1 MIGLFLLAALLAALA
16 AAGYRTLRRYRRRKR
31 MAALPGGSR
40 DTAIAIEAFSDID
53 DHVAK
58 RECRCGGLLAS
69 HGERSEPGGGRSG
82 GTGGG
87 PILRVVLV
95 ECRRCE
101 ERGEVWFDA
110 TLAYH

>member
-1 MIGLFLLAALLAALA
+1 LAIGLVLVAALLAALA
-16 AAGYRTLRRYRRRKR
+16 ATGYRAARRHRLRRRL
-31 MAALPGGSR
+31 AGLAGGSR
-40 DTAIAIEAFSDID
+40 ATAIAVEAFSEID
-53 DHVAK
+53 DYVSR

-69 HGERSEPGGGRSG
+69 HGERSEPDGSR
-82 GTGGG
+82 
-87 PILRVVLV
+87 ILRVVRV

>member
-16 AAGYRTLRRYRRRKR
+16 AAGYRTLRRRRRKR
-31 MAALPGGSR
+31 RLAALPGGSR
-40 DTAIAIEAFSDID
+40 ATAIVVEAFSEID
-53 DHVAK
+53 DHVAM
-58 RECRCGGLLAS
+58 RECRCGGLLAN
-69 HGERSEPGGGRSG
+69 HGERSEPGGER
-82 GTGGG
+82 
-87 PILRVVLV
+87 ILRVVRV